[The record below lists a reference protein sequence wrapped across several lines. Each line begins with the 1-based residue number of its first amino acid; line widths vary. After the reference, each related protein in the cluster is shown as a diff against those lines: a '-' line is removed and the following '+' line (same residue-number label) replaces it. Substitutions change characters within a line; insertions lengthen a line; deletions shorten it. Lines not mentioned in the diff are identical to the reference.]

1 MFIIFI
7 EKQKNFLTQYIYPP
21 STFPRCSLSGQ
32 NLHPSNNFFPFY
44 VGVALKNLRHFHTP
58 YYVTFR
64 FCLLLWASSLLLEE
78 IFHFGEKMLPYFICN
93 PSQPLLGWNGNI
105 HWAFY
110 SNNYMLHSVQCM
122 RQGIVAHTFN
132 LSTQEP
138 GRFFSSRS
146 GLFI

>member
-1 MFIIFI
+1 MLIIFN
-7 EKQKNFLTQYIYPP
+7 EKWKIFLTQYIYPP
-21 STFPRCSLSGQ
+21 STFPRSSLSGQ
-32 NLHPSNNFFPFY
+32 NLHCSTKLPFY

-64 FCLLLWASSLLLEE
+64 FCLWLWASFLLLEK

-93 PSQPLLGWNGNI
+93 PSQPKSDWDGNI

-110 SNNYMLHSVQCM
+110 SNNYMLRSVQCM
-122 RQGIVAHTFN
+122 RQGVVTHTFN